1 MDCGRSLTLAEAAD
15 AVRRGKA
22 VLFPTESV
30 FGLGC
35 GITDAGAVAAIFSL
49 KKRPPDKA
57 LPVIIGGR
65 GQLGLAAAHVS
76 PHALRLAD
84 AFWPGPLAV
93 LFDARPD
100 LPPLLTAGSGRVA
113 VRVPAH
119 PAARDLCLAC
129 GLPLVATSANIS
141 FMPATADPKELA
153 PELLRGTA
161 GIYCAGPAPSGG
173 PPSTI
178 VDLAADGTLHVLR
191 AGAVTEARLKEA
203 GFVVVAPAANF
214 RCPDSGPNSGKS

>member
-1 MDCGRSLTLAEAAD
+1 MDFGRQLTLREAAD
-15 AVRRGKA
+15 AVSLGQA

-35 GITDAGAVAAIFSL
+35 AVTDTDAVAAIFRL
-49 KKRPPDKA
+49 KKRSPAKA

-65 GQLGLAAAHVS
+65 GQLGLAAVNIP
-76 PHALRLAD
+76 PHALRLAES
-84 AFWPGPLAV
+84 FWPGPLSI
-93 LFDARPD
+93 LFDARPE

-119 PAARDLCLAC
+119 PAARDLCMAC

-141 FMPATADPKELA
+141 FKSATANMMRLEPK
-153 PELLRGTA
+153 LLRETA
-161 GIYCAGPAPSGG
+161 GIFCDGPPPSGG

-178 VDLAADGTLHVLR
+178 VDLAADGTIRVLR
-191 AGAVTEARLKEA
+191 AGAVGEVRLREA
-203 GFVVVAPAANF
+203 GFVVAAIHHA
-214 RCPDSGPNSGKS
+214 KK